1 MKTKIKA
8 IIKSLEAAYPLT
20 LRYLQVDNSFNTGY
34 ARVAVRNTINPR
46 VLEYDI
52 LGLAKEAGLRCTID
66 HNPGSI
72 YYRLEFEKA

>member
-8 IIKSLEAAYPLT
+8 IIKALAAEYPLT
-20 LRYLQVDNSFNTGY
+20 LRYLQVDHYFNTGY
-34 ARVAVRNTINPR
+34 ARIAVRNTINPQ
-46 VLEYDI
+46 VLEYSI
-52 LGLAKEAGLRCTID
+52 LGQAKDAGLRCTID

>member
-1 MKTKIKA
+1 MKTKIKS
-8 IIKSLEAAYPLT
+8 IIKSLAAAYPLI
-20 LRYLQVDNSFNTGY
+20 LRYLQVNYSSNTGY
-34 ARVAVRNTINPR
+34 ARVEVRNTINPR

-52 LGLAKEAGLRCTID
+52 LGLAKDAGLSCTID

>member
-8 IIKSLEAAYPLT
+8 IIKALAAEYPLI
-20 LRYLQVDNSFNTGY
+20 LRYLQVDLNFNTGY
-34 ARVAVRNTINPR
+34 ARVEVRNTINPQ
-46 VLEYDI
+46 VLEYSI
-52 LGLAKEAGLRCTID
+52 LGQAEDAGLRCTID

>member
-8 IIKSLEAAYPLT
+8 IIKALAAAYPLI
-20 LRYLQVDNSFNTGY
+20 LRYLQVDHNFNTGY
-34 ARVAVRNTINPR
+34 VRVEVRNTINPR

-52 LGLAKEAGLRCTID
+52 LGLAKDAGLRCTID